1 MAVESSKDLPL
12 GTRAPDFALPD
23 TVSGRTIRLGDYAAS
38 PALLVAFIC
47 NHCPYVQHIRA
58 AFVEFAREFQ
68 PRGLA
73 VVAISAN
80 DPEAYPQDSPEQMAI
95 EAKRSGFTFPY
106 LFDQTQQ
113 TAKAYQAVCTPEF
126 YLFDA
131 AQRLVY
137 RGRFDASRP
146 NSQVYRGRFDAS
158 GPNSQVPVTGS
169 ELRAA
174 AEAVLAG
181 RQPAADQKP
190 SIGCGIKWRRGNA
203 PAAA

>member
-47 NHCPYVQHIRA
+47 NHCPYVQHMRA

-95 EAKRSGFTFPY
+95 EAKKSGFTFPY
-106 LFDQTQQ
+106 LFDRTQQ
-113 TAKAYQAVCTPEF
+113 TAKAYHAVCTPEF

-146 NSQVYRGRFDAS
+146 NSQV
-158 GPNSQVPVTGS
+158 PITGS

-190 SIGCGIKWRRGNA
+190 SIGCGIKWRPGNA
-203 PAAA
+203 PSGY

>member
-1 MAVESSKDLPL
+1 
-12 GTRAPDFALPD
+12 
-23 TVSGRTIRLGDYAAS
+23 
-38 PALLVAFIC
+38 
-47 NHCPYVQHIRA
+47 
-58 AFVEFAREFQ
+58 
-68 PRGLA
+68 

-95 EAKRSGFTFPY
+95 EAKKSGFTFPY
-106 LFDQTQQ
+106 LFDRTQK
-113 TAKAYQAVCTPEF
+113 TVKAYQAVCTPEF

-146 NSQVYRGRFDAS
+146 NSQV
-158 GPNSQVPVTGS
+158 PITGS

-190 SIGCGIKWRRGNA
+190 SIGCGIKWRPGNA
-203 PAAA
+203 PSGY

>member
-58 AFVEFAREFQ
+58 AFVEFACEFQ

-95 EAKRSGFTFPY
+95 EAKKSGFTFPY
-106 LFDQTQQ
+106 LFDRTQQ
-113 TAKAYQAVCTPEF
+113 TAKAYHAVCTPEF

-146 NSQVYRGRFDAS
+146 NG
-158 GPNSQVPVTGS
+158 QVPVTGS

-190 SIGCGIKWRRGNA
+190 SIGCGIKWRPGNA

>member
-95 EAKRSGFTFPY
+95 EAKKSGFTFPY
-106 LFDQTQQ
+106 LFDRTQQ

-146 NSQVYRGRFDAS
+146 NSQV
-158 GPNSQVPVTGS
+158 PITGS
-169 ELRAA
+169 ELRTA

-190 SIGCGIKWRRGNA
+190 SIGCGIKWRPGNA

>member
-47 NHCPYVQHIRA
+47 NHCPYVQHMRA

-95 EAKRSGFTFPY
+95 EAKKSGFTFPY
-106 LFDQTQQ
+106 LFDRTQQ
-113 TAKAYQAVCTPEF
+113 TAKAYRAVCTPEF

-146 NSQVYRGRFDAS
+146 NSQV
-158 GPNSQVPVTGS
+158 PITGS

-190 SIGCGIKWRRGNA
+190 SIGCGIKWRPGNA
-203 PAAA
+203 PTGY

>member
-95 EAKRSGFTFPY
+95 EAKKSGFTFPY
-106 LFDQTQQ
+106 LFDRTQQ

-146 NSQVYRGRFDAS
+146 NSQV
-158 GPNSQVPVTGS
+158 PITGS

-190 SIGCGIKWRRGNA
+190 SIGCGIKWRPGNA
-203 PAAA
+203 PSGY

>member
-47 NHCPYVQHIRA
+47 NHCPYVQHTRA

-95 EAKRSGFTFPY
+95 EAKKSGFTFPY
-106 LFDQTQQ
+106 LFDRTQQ
-113 TAKAYQAVCTPEF
+113 TAKAYHAVCTPEF

-137 RGRFDASRP
+137 RGRFDASR
-146 NSQVYRGRFDAS
+146 
-158 GPNSQVPVTGS
+158 PNSQVPVTGS

-190 SIGCGIKWRRGNA
+190 SIGCGIKWRPGNA
-203 PAAA
+203 PSGY

>member
-47 NHCPYVQHIRA
+47 NHCPYVQHMRA

-95 EAKRSGFTFPY
+95 EAKKSGFTFPY
-106 LFDQTQQ
+106 LFDRTQQ
-113 TAKAYQAVCTPEF
+113 TAKVYQAVCTPEF

-146 NSQVYRGRFDAS
+146 NSQV
-158 GPNSQVPVTGS
+158 PITGS

-190 SIGCGIKWRRGNA
+190 SIGCGIKWRPGNA
-203 PAAA
+203 PTGY

>member
-47 NHCPYVQHIRA
+47 NHCPYVQHMRA

-95 EAKRSGFTFPY
+95 EAKKSGFTFPY
-106 LFDQTQQ
+106 LFDRTQQ

-146 NSQVYRGRFDAS
+146 NSQV
-158 GPNSQVPVTGS
+158 PITGS

-174 AEAVLAG
+174 AEAVLAR

-190 SIGCGIKWRRGNA
+190 SIGCGIKWRPGNA
-203 PAAA
+203 PSGY

>member
-47 NHCPYVQHIRA
+47 NHCPYVQHMRA

-95 EAKRSGFTFPY
+95 EAKKSGFTFPY
-106 LFDQTQQ
+106 LFDRTQK
-113 TAKAYQAVCTPEF
+113 TVKAYQAVCTPEF

-146 NSQVYRGRFDAS
+146 NSQV
-158 GPNSQVPVTGS
+158 PITGS

-190 SIGCGIKWRRGNA
+190 SIGCGIKWRPGNA
-203 PAAA
+203 PSGY